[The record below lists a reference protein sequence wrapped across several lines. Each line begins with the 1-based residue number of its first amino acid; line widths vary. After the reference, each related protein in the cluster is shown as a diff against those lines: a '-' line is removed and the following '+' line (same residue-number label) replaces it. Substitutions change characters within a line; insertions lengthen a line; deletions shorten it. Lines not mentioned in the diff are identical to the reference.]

1 MSLRT
6 LLELCLLLGPGAL
19 CLVPVWRLPKPHVI
33 DVEALSAKRTLL
45 VSWLA
50 NRTSLLGA
58 TCELQ
63 IGRTENR
70 TIVFSANITVCSLG
84 KKVWTWTSDL
94 PLECVDHSV
103 RMRYLYN
110 QTVPSPW
117 SNWKNNS
124 GAQPADKTKMF
135 PFQQVLREGD
145 RAMFC
150 CVPPRGVP
158 ITGMTLNDRKYPLI
172 HVTAAVRA
180 ISVENLTIP
189 TTLIKAVALG
199 CIESGQRKLSV
210 WNYVSFPPQ
219 KPRNLSCVTSDLTT
233 VTCSWDPG
241 RRRDPYDRNEQTHTL
256 HVQNSDL
263 SPVVCQQSWCSFQ
276 AVPHL
281 EEYNISVVVKD
292 LLGEETESYRFS
304 IRDRVAPVVKWHNLF
319 PGVATANLSW
329 TIRGNLTVHSLL
341 CQVTADPSSS
351 RSSRSSS
358 SSSSSSSELSCDA
371 FGGICKVTLT
381 RLSPSCRYS
390 VRVRCSAVGRLWG
403 PWTQAAAFQTYP
415 AVTLDVWRRINQL
428 SDLHSRQLTLLWTPR
443 VSGSAPDLTIRGY
456 VVEVSREDT
465 KRSLW
470 RDGGETQA
478 EFSIGSGRYDVTIR
492 AVVRAGPNVSAH
504 ITVPQR
510 QDGGGEIP
518 PVWKRLHGA
527 AAAAFNLSWG
537 HLETAT
543 CGYTVEWCIPGDRD
557 PCALQ
562 WVKVPAGTNM
572 LSLPAG
578 NFKAGCR
585 FTFIIYGCTESGH
598 RLLEIQTGY
607 TQELQSVEAPN
618 LGTFTSDSSSVTL
631 EWHYNED
638 DEAHPAF
645 ITGYLVTVQEVQ
657 QNTLT
662 DLLNVSV
669 SDPRRKSVTVDGLQP
684 NRDYVLSV
692 SALTRQGP
700 GLATSITIR
709 TRPSYSAHLV
719 KILTPVLLLLF
730 CALLLWPRRNV
741 VKTRLVGI
749 FAYPA
754 GMNVRAP
761 DLDSVLQE
769 MVKRLQSEEVE
780 ECRECHIEIL
790 DTGALLEAT
799 SEADALTRLAPGSSR
814 PEEPPPTQVPI
825 QVDYCPQSAPLPLQA
840 PPASH

>member
-180 ISVENLTIP
+180 ISVENLT
-189 TTLIKAVALG
+189 
-199 CIESGQRKLSV
+199 
-210 WNYVSFPPQ
+210 
-219 KPRNLSCVTSDLTT
+219 
-233 VTCSWDPG
+233 WDPG

-256 HVQNSDL
+256 HV
-263 SPVVCQQSWCSFQ
+263 
-276 AVPHL
+276 H
-281 EEYNISVVVKD
+281 
-292 LLGEETESYRFS
+292 
-304 IRDRVAPVVKWHNLF
+304 
-319 PGVATANLSW
+319 
-329 TIRGNLTVHSLL
+329 
-341 CQVTADPSSS
+341 
-351 RSSRSSS
+351 
-358 SSSSSSSELSCDA
+358 
-371 FGGICKVTLT
+371 
-381 RLSPSCRYS
+381 
-390 VRVRCSAVGRLWG
+390 
-403 PWTQAAAFQTYP
+403 
-415 AVTLDVWRRINQL
+415 
-428 SDLHSRQLTLLWTPR
+428 
-443 VSGSAPDLTIRGY
+443 
-456 VVEVSREDT
+456 
-465 KRSLW
+465 
-470 RDGGETQA
+470 
-478 EFSIGSGRYDVTIR
+478 
-492 AVVRAGPNVSAH
+492 
-504 ITVPQR
+504 
-510 QDGGGEIP
+510 
-518 PVWKRLHGA
+518 
-527 AAAAFNLSWG
+527 
-537 HLETAT
+537 
-543 CGYTVEWCIPGDRD
+543 IPGDRD

-657 QNTLT
+657 QNTLN
-662 DLLNVSV
+662 LLNVSV